1 MEEIFLRLQSLIK
14 EIIRTN
20 LVEMQKIKIN
30 QEINKLKKNRKI
42 NK

>member
-1 MEEIFLRLQSLIK
+1 MDEIFLRLQSLIK

-30 QEINKLKKNRKI
+30 QEINKFKKIER
-42 NK
+42 

>member
-20 LVEMQKIKIN
+20 LVEVQKIKIN

>member
-14 EIIRTN
+14 EIVRTN

-30 QEINKLKKNRKI
+30 QEINKKKK
-42 NK
+42 

>member
-30 QEINKLKKNRKI
+30 QEMNK
-42 NK
+42 

>member
-14 EIIRTN
+14 EIIQTN

-30 QEINKLKKNRKI
+30 QEINKKE
-42 NK
+42 

>member
-14 EIIRTN
+14 EIIQT

-30 QEINKLKKNRKI
+30 HEKKIDRWINK
-42 NK
+42 

>member
-30 QEINKLKKNRKI
+30 QEINKLKKIER
-42 NK
+42 

>member
-14 EIIRTN
+14 EIIQTN

-30 QEINKLKKNRKI
+30 QEINKLKKIER
-42 NK
+42 

>member
-30 QEINKLKKNRKI
+30 QEINKKKK
-42 NK
+42 K

>member
-14 EIIRTN
+14 EIIQTN

-30 QEINKLKKNRKI
+30 HEKKIDRWINK
-42 NK
+42 

>member
-14 EIIRTN
+14 EIIQTN

-30 QEINKLKKNRKI
+30 QEINKKEQIDK
-42 NK
+42 

>member
-14 EIIRTN
+14 EIIQTN

-30 QEINKLKKNRKI
+30 QEINKLKK
-42 NK
+42 

>member
-14 EIIRTN
+14 EIIQTN

-30 QEINKLKKNRKI
+30 QEINK
-42 NK
+42 

>member
-1 MEEIFLRLQSLIK
+1 MDEIFLRLQSLIK

-30 QEINKLKKNRKI
+30 QEINKLKKIER
-42 NK
+42 

>member
-14 EIIRTN
+14 EIIQTN

-30 QEINKLKKNRKI
+30 QEMNK
-42 NK
+42 

>member
-30 QEINKLKKNRKI
+30 HEKKIDR
-42 NK
+42 

>member
-14 EIIRTN
+14 EIIQTN

-30 QEINKLKKNRKI
+30 QEINKKKNR
-42 NK
+42 

>member
-14 EIIRTN
+14 EIIQTN

-30 QEINKLKKNRKI
+30 QEINKKKKI
-42 NK
+42 DR

>member
-30 QEINKLKKNRKI
+30 QEINKLKK
-42 NK
+42 

>member
-14 EIIRTN
+14 EIIQTN

-30 QEINKLKKNRKI
+30 QEINKKKIDR
-42 NK
+42 

>member
-30 QEINKLKKNRKI
+30 QEINK
-42 NK
+42 

>member
-30 QEINKLKKNRKI
+30 QEINKLKKNRKT

>member
-30 QEINKLKKNRKI
+30 QEINKFKKIER
-42 NK
+42 

>member
-14 EIIRTN
+14 EIVRTN

-30 QEINKLKKNRKI
+30 QEINKKKKQI
-42 NK
+42 DK

>member
-30 QEINKLKKNRKI
+30 QEINKKKIDR
-42 NK
+42 